1 MEINNYIIFSI
12 AGFVN
17 LILLIIIFFS
27 KKRYNLFENK
37 IYIFLMF
44 LTLAGVL
51 DELIMVFCVPYI
63 ENTPIIKEIVAKLFL
78 LITEAW
84 LYLLT
89 MYTSAVV
96 NRESS
101 KEKTAI
107 SLEIKF
113 LTGVYLFCALM
124 TILMPIEYAYN
135 VTGDSL
141 LYTYG
146 PSTKMVFVSSII
158 FISLIFIY
166 VVRNKKFIKSKKI
179 IPVYAYIIL
188 SISVSIIQQIDPT
201 ALLISFVESF
211 VVLMMYF
218 TIENPDMKVLEEVH
232 RAKEITDS
240 ANEEKAM
247 FLYNMTNEIR
257 NITKD
262 IDDSAEN
269 ILSETDNK
277 NINVENI
284 NDNARDIKVS
294 TAKFTSMTNEILDI
308 SSIDSANIKIYND
321 KYNIKL
327 ILKELVQIYK
337 NSAENKGLEFRTNIA
352 SDLPEYLYGDAV
364 NVKVSLNTILDNA
377 VKYTERGFIEFN
389 VNAIMK
395 NDIARLIISVEDSGV
410 GMKAEDLNKI
420 FNKREEDKE
429 NTNLKSNL
437 YNAKKLVTL
446 MGGTIIP
453 SSIYGKGTIIKVV
466 LDQKIGEVETEL
478 NKYESVYDKKKIL
491 IVDDNPSSIKM
502 ITKLLKDSNL
512 IIDIA
517 NSGKECLDK
526 IRDKEKYDL
535 ILLDEN
541 MTPLNGLTVMRKL
554 QEIRNFNINVIL
566 LTKNNDYEYNE
577 EYLKYG
583 FKDYLIKPID
593 KDKLLKK
600 ISKYSK

>member
-1 MEINNYIIFSI
+1 MESI
-12 AGFVN
+12 QG
-17 LILLIIIFFS
+17 
-27 KKRYNLFENK
+27 
-37 IYIFLMF
+37 
-44 LTLAGVL
+44 
-51 DELIMVFCVPYI
+51 
-63 ENTPIIKEIVAKLFL
+63 FL
-78 LITEAW
+78 LINIYA
-84 LYLLT
+84 
-89 MYTSAVV
+89 
-96 NRESS
+96 
-101 KEKTAI
+101 
-107 SLEIKF
+107 F
-113 LTGVYLFCALM
+113 LVIAAMG
-124 TILMPIEYAYN
+124 
-135 VTGDSL
+135 
-141 LYTYG
+141 
-146 PSTKMVFVSSII
+146 II
-158 FISLIFIY
+158 FISKKRLKQVEDELYKYFLLDNIFVSGSGLLLGLLVSFNFNYQEFAVIIVNKIYLISLLLWITMLTFYIFYVSFKEKINTKKMILSLTRIILILTLLIFLLPIEININPVNKAATSTGLGVILTYALVAIGFIIQIFCLIVNYKNIKNKKYIPLYLLILIGSIVLIIQIINPNLNYIINPSLIFIS
-166 VVRNKKFIKSKKI
+166 FIM
-179 IPVYAYIIL
+179 
-188 SISVSIIQQIDPT
+188 
-201 ALLISFVESF
+201 F
-211 VVLMMYF
+211 F
-218 TIENPDMKVLEEVH
+218 TIENPDTKMLDEVH

-337 NSAENKGLEFRTNIA
+337 NSAEKKDLDFRTNIA

-377 VKYTERGFIEFN
+377 IKYTERGFIEFN

-395 NDIARLIISVEDSGV
+395 NDIARLIISVEDSGI

-466 LDQKIGEVETEL
+466 LDQKIGEIETEL

-502 ITKLLKDSNL
+502 ITKLLKDSNM
-512 IIDIA
+512 IIDTA

-554 QEIRNFNINVIL
+554 REIRNFNINVIL

-577 EYLKYG
+577 EYLRYG

>member
-1 MEINNYIIFSI
+1 MS
-12 AGFVN
+12 
-17 LILLIIIFFS
+17 LILVQIVSLVYVILLNIFYFS
-27 KKRYNLFENK
+27 KSHVSTVENK
-37 IYIFLMF
+37 IYKYLLSLNVIGLINDLGCFYTVSHM
-44 LTLAGVL
+44 
-51 DELIMVFCVPYI
+51 DEIPLLNAIVTKLLLVYYI
-63 ENTPIIKEIVAKLFL
+63 LFMSIYSIYVIVISYKRDDMDVEKFNEKYRIIKICC
-78 LITEAW
+78 
-84 LYLLT
+84 
-89 MYTSAVV
+89 
-96 NRESS
+96 
-101 KEKTAI
+101 AI
-107 SLEIKF
+107 SF
-113 LTGVYLFCALM
+113 
-124 TILMPIEYAYN
+124 
-135 VTGDSL
+135 
-141 LYTYG
+141 
-146 PSTKMVFVSSII
+146 II
-158 FISLIFIY
+158 FSAI
-166 VVRNKKFIKSKKI
+166 
-179 IPVYAYIIL
+179 
-188 SISVSIIQQIDPT
+188 
-201 ALLISFVESF
+201 ISFLPMEYYNDGKYIYSYGVSVNFLSVVLVIYATIWIIAIVKNFKNIKLHKYLPVIIF
-211 VVLMMYF
+211 VVLALIGGLIARSYPYVLLTTPIETFIIFLMYF
-218 TIENPDMKVLEEVH
+218 TIENPDVKMLDEVH

-277 NINVENI
+277 NINIENI

-337 NSAENKGLEFRTNIA
+337 NSAEKKGLEFRTNIA

-377 VKYTERGFIEFN
+377 IKYTEHGFIEFN

-395 NDIARLIISVEDSGV
+395 NDIARLIISVEDSGI

-466 LDQKIGEVETEL
+466 LDQKIGEIETEL

-502 ITKLLKDSNL
+502 ITKLLKDSNM
-512 IIDIA
+512 IIDTA

-554 QEIRNFNINVIL
+554 REIRNFNINVIL

-577 EYLKYG
+577 EYLRYG

>member
-1 MEINNYIIFSI
+1 MLINITASACFFI
-12 AGFVN
+12 VL
-17 LILLIIIFFS
+17 LILMIDFFS
-27 KKRYNLFENK
+27 KKTLDNLDNNSFKHLSIISLFGLAIEFIDYLFVILGFN
-37 IYIFLMF
+37 IYSSFI
-44 LTLAGVL
+44 
-51 DELIMVFCVPYI
+51 
-63 ENTPIIKEIVAKLFL
+63 LFL
-78 LITEAW
+78 GRLIFGYYVIFMYYFI
-84 LYLLT
+84 LYVYIT
-89 MYTSAVV
+89 CKKIQTQTQ
-96 NRESS
+96 EF
-101 KEKTAI
+101 KTFKKV
-107 SLEIKF
+107 L
-113 LTGVYLFCALM
+113 
-124 TILMPIEYAYN
+124 
-135 VTGDSL
+135 
-141 LYTYG
+141 
-146 PSTKMVFVSSII
+146 SII
-158 FISLIFIY
+158 
-166 VVRNKKFIKSKKI
+166 
-179 IPVYAYIIL
+179 YIIL
-188 SISVSIIQQIDPT
+188 FVLVCVLPFNFAESTKYLYPVGLATDFSYMIGALAVLFIFVFCILNIKNLKQQKSMPIIWSIIGAITSLAIQFSFHELL
-201 ALLISFVESF
+201 LLIPSHAIAIII
-211 VVLMMYF
+211 MYF
-218 TIENPDMKVLEEVH
+218 TMENPDIKMLEEVH

-337 NSAENKGLEFRTNIA
+337 NSAEKKGLQFRTNIA

-466 LDQKIGEVETEL
+466 LDQKIGEIETEL

-517 NSGKECLDK
+517 SSGKECLDK

-541 MTPLNGLTVMRKL
+541 MTPLNGLTVMQKL
-554 QEIRNFNINVIL
+554 REIRNFNINVIL

-577 EYLKYG
+577 DYLKYG

>member
-1 MEINNYIIFSI
+1 MESI
-12 AGFVN
+12 QG
-17 LILLIIIFFS
+17 
-27 KKRYNLFENK
+27 
-37 IYIFLMF
+37 
-44 LTLAGVL
+44 
-51 DELIMVFCVPYI
+51 
-63 ENTPIIKEIVAKLFL
+63 FL
-78 LITEAW
+78 LINIYA
-84 LYLLT
+84 
-89 MYTSAVV
+89 
-96 NRESS
+96 
-101 KEKTAI
+101 
-107 SLEIKF
+107 F
-113 LTGVYLFCALM
+113 LVIAAMG
-124 TILMPIEYAYN
+124 
-135 VTGDSL
+135 
-141 LYTYG
+141 
-146 PSTKMVFVSSII
+146 II
-158 FISLIFIY
+158 FISKKRLKQVEDELYKYFLLDNIFVSGSGLLLGLLVSFNFNYQEFAVIIVNKIYLISLLLWITMLTFYIFYVSFKEKINTKKMILSLTRIILILTLLIFLLPIEININPVNKTATSTGLGVILTYALVAIGFIIQIFCLIVNYKNIKNKKYIPLYLLILIGSIVLIIQIINPNLNYIINPSLIFIS
-166 VVRNKKFIKSKKI
+166 FIM
-179 IPVYAYIIL
+179 
-188 SISVSIIQQIDPT
+188 
-201 ALLISFVESF
+201 F
-211 VVLMMYF
+211 F
-218 TIENPDMKVLEEVH
+218 TIENPDTKMLDEVH

-337 NSAENKGLEFRTNIA
+337 NSAEKKGLEFRTNIA

-377 VKYTERGFIEFN
+377 IKYTEHGFIEFN

-395 NDIARLIISVEDSGV
+395 NDIARLIISVEDSGI

-466 LDQKIGEVETEL
+466 LDQKIGEIETEL

-502 ITKLLKDSNL
+502 ITKLLKDSNM
-512 IIDIA
+512 IIDTA

-541 MTPLNGLTVMRKL
+541 MTPLNGITVMRKL
-554 QEIRNFNINVIL
+554 KEIRNFNTNVIL

-577 EYLKYG
+577 EYLMYG
-583 FKDYLIKPID
+583 FKDYLLKPID
-593 KDKLLKK
+593 KDKLLST
-600 ISKYSK
+600 IRKYSK

>member
-1 MEINNYIIFSI
+1 MESI
-12 AGFVN
+12 QG
-17 LILLIIIFFS
+17 
-27 KKRYNLFENK
+27 
-37 IYIFLMF
+37 
-44 LTLAGVL
+44 
-51 DELIMVFCVPYI
+51 
-63 ENTPIIKEIVAKLFL
+63 FL
-78 LITEAW
+78 LINIYA
-84 LYLLT
+84 
-89 MYTSAVV
+89 
-96 NRESS
+96 
-101 KEKTAI
+101 
-107 SLEIKF
+107 F
-113 LTGVYLFCALM
+113 LVIAAMG
-124 TILMPIEYAYN
+124 
-135 VTGDSL
+135 
-141 LYTYG
+141 
-146 PSTKMVFVSSII
+146 II
-158 FISLIFIY
+158 FISKKRLKQVEDELYKYFLLDNIFVSGSGLLLGLLVSFNFNYQEFAVIIVNKIYLISLLLWITMLTFYIFYVSFKEKINTKKMILSLKRIILILTLLIFLLPIEININPVNKAATSTGLGVILTYALVAIGFIIQIFCLIVNYKNIKNKKYIPLYLLILIGSIVLIIQIINPNLNYIINPSLIFIS
-166 VVRNKKFIKSKKI
+166 FIM
-179 IPVYAYIIL
+179 
-188 SISVSIIQQIDPT
+188 
-201 ALLISFVESF
+201 F
-211 VVLMMYF
+211 F
-218 TIENPDMKVLEEVH
+218 TIENPDTKMLDEVH

-277 NINVENI
+277 NINIENI
-284 NDNARDIKVS
+284 NDNARNIKVS

-337 NSAENKGLEFRTNIA
+337 NSAEKKGLEFRTNIA

-377 VKYTERGFIEFN
+377 IKYTEHGFIEFN

-395 NDIARLIISVEDSGV
+395 NDIARLIISVEDSGI

-466 LDQKIGEVETEL
+466 LDQKIGEIETEL

-502 ITKLLKDSNL
+502 ITKLLKDSNM
-512 IIDIA
+512 IIDTA

-554 QEIRNFNINVIL
+554 REIRNFNINVIL

-577 EYLKYG
+577 EYLMYG
-583 FKDYLIKPID
+583 FKDYLLKPID
-593 KDKLLKK
+593 KDKLLST
-600 ISKYSK
+600 IRKYSK